1 MLSIKTRRSIQKRTP
16 KGESKI
22 NMITLRVRM
31 YALFLKISLMDR

>member
-1 MLSIKTRRSIQKRTP
+1 MLSIKTKRNIQKRTP
-16 KGESKI
+16 KKKTKI